1 MAKEYASDGIHV
13 GHVVVDGAIG
23 GEKIRKRFPNLA
35 DREDRLISI
44 EGIVDG
50 FVFLYRQPRR
60 AWSFELRCA
69 NLARELVIPAP
80 PPSVGLPNPER
91 LWHDVLPAS
100 AGICFQEDPCP
111 PSRPRP
117 PSSNSILFR
126 DAFGTPAMREVFSD
140 FSLISRYAEVE
151 IALAKAEARCGV
163 IPAQAA
169 DEIAKRTD
177 VSTLDFDLLRQ
188 ETDIVGYPILPL
200 VHQMVKQCGD
210 AGRYVHWGATT
221 QDIMDTAVILQVR
234 AGLEIIEDDIAALRG
249 ILAGLSKRYR
259 DTPMAGRTHLQQA
272 LPVTFGYKTAIW
284 LAMFDRHAER
294 LAQLKPRVL
303 VGQFAGAAGTLAS
316 LGDKGF
322 EVQKALCD
330 ELGLGVPVSTWHVAR
345 DGLAEA
351 INFLALVTG
360 SLGKIALD
368 IMMMASTEF
377 GEVYEPF
384 VKGRGASST
393 MPQKRNPISSELMLA
408 AAKGVRQHAGLM
420 LDAMVQD
427 FERATGPWH
436 AEWMA
441 IPESFVLTA
450 GSLHQARFA
459 LGGLIVDE
467 KKMAENLDISR
478 GLIVAEAVM
487 MGLAPDLGRQEA
499 HDVVY
504 DACRVANEKGMT
516 LADAL
521 SADPRVSARIDRAT
535 IDRLTSP
542 RNYLG
547 LAPEMVDRV
556 LASSKR

>member
-1 MAKEYASDGIHV
+1 MAA
-13 GHVVVDGAIG
+13 
-23 GEKIRKRFPNLA
+23 FPT
-35 DREDRLISI
+35 STT
-44 EGIVDG
+44 
-50 FVFLYRQPRR
+50 
-60 AWSFELRCA
+60 
-69 NLARELVIPAP
+69 
-80 PPSVGLPNPER
+80 
-91 LWHDVLPAS
+91 VL
-100 AGICFQEDPCP
+100 D
-111 PSRPRP
+111 
-117 PSSNSILFR
+117 SILFR

-140 FSLISRYAEVE
+140 FSLITRYAEVE
-151 IALAKAEARCGV
+151 IALARAEARCGV

-169 DEIAKRTD
+169 EEIAKRAD
-177 VSTLDFDLLRQ
+177 VSTLDFELLRQ

-200 VHQMVKQCGD
+200 VHQMAKQCGD

-221 QDIMDTAVILQVR
+221 QDIMDTAVVLQVR
-234 AGLEIIEDDIAALRG
+234 AGLEIIEADIAALRG
-249 ILAGLSKRYR
+249 ILADLSKRYR

-272 LPVTFGYKTAIW
+272 LPVTFGYKTAIY

-322 EVQKALCD
+322 EVQRELCE

-345 DGLAEA
+345 DGLAEI
-351 INFLALVTG
+351 INFFGLVTG

-368 IMMMASTEF
+368 IMLMASTEF
-377 GEVYEPF
+377 AEVYEPF

-436 AEWMA
+436 VEWMA

-450 GSLHQARFA
+450 GALHQAKFA
-459 LGGLIVDE
+459 LGGLVVDE
-467 KKMAENLDISR
+467 SRMAENLDISR

-487 MGLAPDLGRQEA
+487 MGLAPDIGRQQA
-499 HDVVY
+499 HDLVY
-504 DACRVANEKGMT
+504 DACRVANEKAMT

-521 SADPRVSARIDRAT
+521 SADPRVSAHIDRAT
-535 IDRLTSP
+535 IDRLTTP
-542 RNYLG
+542 KNYLG

-556 LASSKR
+556 LAASKR

>member
-1 MAKEYASDGIHV
+1 M
-13 GHVVVDGAIG
+13 
-23 GEKIRKRFPNLA
+23 
-35 DREDRLISI
+35 
-44 EGIVDG
+44 
-50 FVFLYRQPRR
+50 
-60 AWSFELRCA
+60 
-69 NLARELVIPAP
+69 PAF
-80 PPSVGLPNPER
+80 
-91 LWHDVLPAS
+91 PAS
-100 AGICFQEDPCP
+100 TTVLD
-111 PSRPRP
+111 SL
-117 PSSNSILFR
+117 LFR

-140 FSLISRYAEVE
+140 VRLIGRYAEVE

-169 DEIAKRTD
+169 QEIAKRTD
-177 VSTLDFDLLRQ
+177 VSALDFDLLRQ

-200 VHQMVKQCGD
+200 VHQMTKQCGE

-221 QDIMDTAVILQVR
+221 QDIMDTAVVLQLR
-234 AGLEIIEDDIAALRG
+234 DGLAIIEADIAGLRG
-249 ILAGLSKRYR
+249 ILADLSKRYR

-284 LAMFDRHAER
+284 LSMFDRHAER

-322 EVQKALCD
+322 EVQQALCE
-330 ELGLGVPVSTWHVAR
+330 ELGLGVPVATWHVAR
-345 DGLAEA
+345 DGFAEA
-351 INFLALVTG
+351 VNFLALVTG

-368 IMMMASTEF
+368 IMIMASTEF
-377 GEVYEPF
+377 GELFEPF

-408 AAKGVRQHAGLM
+408 ASKAVRQHAGLM

-450 GSLHQARFA
+450 GALHQAKFA
-459 LGGLIVDE
+459 LAGLVVDE
-467 KKMAENLDISR
+467 KAMAKNLSISR

-487 MGLAPDLGRQEA
+487 MGLAPQIGRQEA

-504 DACRVANEKGMT
+504 DACRRAHEQNIT

-521 SADPRVSARIDRAT
+521 AADPQVMDRIDRAT

-542 RNYLG
+542 GNYLG

-556 LASSKR
+556 LAASKR

>member
-1 MAKEYASDGIHV
+1 MPA
-13 GHVVVDGAIG
+13 
-23 GEKIRKRFPNLA
+23 FPT
-35 DREDRLISI
+35 STT
-44 EGIVDG
+44 
-50 FVFLYRQPRR
+50 
-60 AWSFELRCA
+60 
-69 NLARELVIPAP
+69 
-80 PPSVGLPNPER
+80 
-91 LWHDVLPAS
+91 VL
-100 AGICFQEDPCP
+100 D
-111 PSRPRP
+111 
-117 PSSNSILFR
+117 SILFR

-151 IALAKAEARCGV
+151 IALARAEARCGV
-163 IPAQAA
+163 IPPEAA
-169 DEIAKRTD
+169 DAIAKRTD
-177 VSTLDFDLLRQ
+177 VGAFDFDLLRS
-188 ETDIVGYPILPL
+188 ETDVVGYPILPL

-221 QDIMDTAVILQVR
+221 QDIMDTAVVLQVR
-234 AGLEIIEDDIAALRG
+234 AGLEIIEADIAALRG
-249 ILAGLSKRYR
+249 ILADLSKRYR

-272 LPVTFGYKTAIW
+272 LPVTFGYKTAIY

-322 EVQKALCD
+322 EVQRELCE

-345 DGLAEA
+345 DGLAEI
-351 INFLALVTG
+351 INFFGLVTG

-368 IMMMASTEF
+368 IMLMASTEF
-377 GEVYEPF
+377 AEVCEPF

-408 AAKGVRQHAGLM
+408 ACKGVRQHAGLM

-436 AEWMA
+436 VEWMA

-450 GSLHQARFA
+450 GALHQAKFA
-459 LGGLIVDE
+459 LGGLVVDE
-467 KKMAENLDISR
+467 SRMAENLDISR

-487 MGLAPDLGRQEA
+487 MGLAPDIGRQQA

-504 DACRVANEKGMT
+504 DACRVANEKAMT

-535 IDRLTSP
+535 IDCLTTP
-542 RNYLG
+542 KNYLG

-556 LASSKR
+556 LAASKR

>member
-1 MAKEYASDGIHV
+1 MHA
-13 GHVVVDGAIG
+13 AI
-23 GEKIRKRFPNLA
+23 PTA
-35 DREDRLISI
+35 TT
-44 EGIVDG
+44 
-50 FVFLYRQPRR
+50 
-60 AWSFELRCA
+60 
-69 NLARELVIPAP
+69 
-80 PPSVGLPNPER
+80 
-91 LWHDVLPAS
+91 VL
-100 AGICFQEDPCP
+100 D
-111 PSRPRP
+111 
-117 PSSNSILFR
+117 SILFR
-126 DAFGTPAMREVFSD
+126 DAFGTPRMREIFSD
-140 FSLISRYAEVE
+140 YALTSRYAEVE

-163 IPAQAA
+163 IPSEAA
-169 DEIAKRTD
+169 DEIAERTD
-177 VSTLDFDLLRQ
+177 VAALDFDLLRQ

-200 VHQMVKQCGD
+200 VHQMAKQCGD

-221 QDIMDTAVILQVR
+221 QDIMDSAVILQVR
-234 AGLEIIEDDIAALRG
+234 DGLDIIEQDIAELRR
-249 ILAGLSKRYR
+249 ILAGLSKRHR
-259 DTPMAGRTHLQQA
+259 DTTMAGRTHLQQA
-272 LPVTFGYKTAIW
+272 LPVTFGYKCAIW

-294 LAQLKPRVL
+294 LAQLRPRVL

-316 LGDKGF
+316 LGSRGLD
-322 EVQKALCD
+322 VQQALCE

-345 DGLAEA
+345 DALAEA
-351 INFLALVTG
+351 VNFLGLVTG

-368 IMMMASTEF
+368 IMMMTSTEF
-377 GEVYEPF
+377 AEVYEPF

-420 LDAMVQD
+420 LDATIQD

-450 GSLHQARFA
+450 GALHQAKFA

-467 KKMAENLDISR
+467 ARMATNLDISR

-487 MGLAPDLGRQEA
+487 MGLAPQLGRQDA

-504 DACRVANEKGMT
+504 DACRRANEQNIS

-521 SADPRVSARIDRAT
+521 SADPRISSRIDRAT
-535 IDRLTSP
+535 IERLTSP

-556 LASSKR
+556 LASAAR

>member
-1 MAKEYASDGIHV
+1 MTT
-13 GHVVVDGAIG
+13 
-23 GEKIRKRFPNLA
+23 FPT
-35 DREDRLISI
+35 STT
-44 EGIVDG
+44 
-50 FVFLYRQPRR
+50 
-60 AWSFELRCA
+60 
-69 NLARELVIPAP
+69 
-80 PPSVGLPNPER
+80 
-91 LWHDVLPAS
+91 VL
-100 AGICFQEDPCP
+100 D
-111 PSRPRP
+111 
-117 PSSNSILFR
+117 SILFR

-140 FSLISRYAEVE
+140 FSLITRYAEVE
-151 IALAKAEARCGV
+151 VALAKAEARCGV
-163 IPAQAA
+163 IPVDAA
-169 DEIAKRTD
+169 EAIAKRTN
-177 VSTLDFDLLRQ
+177 VAAFDFDLLRS

-200 VHQMVKQCGD
+200 VHQMAKQCGD

-221 QDIMDTAVILQVR
+221 QDIMDTAVVLQVR
-234 AGLEIIEDDIAALRG
+234 AGLEIIERDIAALRG
-249 ILAGLSKRYR
+249 ILAGLAKRYR

-272 LPVTFGYKTAIW
+272 LPVTFGYKCAIW

-294 LAQLKPRVL
+294 LSQLKPRVL

-351 INFLALVTG
+351 MNFLALVTG
-360 SLGKIALD
+360 SLGKVALD

-377 GEVYEPF
+377 GELYEPF

-441 IPESFVLTA
+441 IPDSFVLTA
-450 GSLHQARFA
+450 GSLHQAKFA

-467 KKMAENLDISR
+467 KKMADNLDISR

-504 DACRVANEKGMT
+504 DACRVANDKGMT

-521 SADPRVSARIDRAT
+521 SADARVSTRIDRAT
-535 IDRLTSP
+535 IERLTSP
-542 RNYLG
+542 KNYLG

-556 LASSKR
+556 LAASKR